1 MSNEE
6 NTPTTEAPKTLLV
19 DLPVDSP
26 QTALN
31 VIISFTTIAQKR
43 GAFTLQ
49 ESAKLWDCIKFFT
62 GSEPIPQPKSAEPKC
77 AETCAEP
84 KCAEPKCAET
94 CADACADASESNI
107 TLDVT
112 EDVSSVAVS
121 PA

>member
-62 GSEPIPQPKSAEPKC
+62 GSEPITQPKSAEH
-77 AETCAEP
+77 

-94 CADACADASESNI
+94 CAETCADASESNI

>member
-62 GSEPIPQPKSAEPKC
+62 GSEPITQPKSAEPKS
-77 AETCAEP
+77 AEP

-94 CADACADASESNI
+94 CADASESNI

>member
-31 VIISFTTIAQKR
+31 VIISFTSIAQKR

-62 GSEPIPQPKSAEPKC
+62 GSEPITQPKS
-77 AETCAEP
+77 AEP

>member
-62 GSEPIPQPKSAEPKC
+62 GSEPITQPKSAEPKC
-77 AETCAEP
+77 A
-84 KCAEPKCAET
+84 
-94 CADACADASESNI
+94 DASADASESNI

-112 EDVSSVAVS
+112 EDGSAVVA

>member
-19 DLPVDSP
+19 
-26 QTALN
+26 ALN

-62 GSEPIPQPKSAEPKC
+62 GSEPITQPKSAEPK
-77 AETCAEP
+77 
-84 KCAEPKCAET
+84 
-94 CADACADASESNI
+94 CADASESNI

-112 EDVSSVAVS
+112 EDGSAVVA

>member
-6 NTPTTEAPKTLLV
+6 NTPTTEAPNTLLV

-62 GSEPIPQPKSAEPKC
+62 GSEPITQPKSAEPKC

-84 KCAEPKCAET
+84 KCAETCAET
-94 CADACADASESNI
+94 SESNI

-112 EDVSSVAVS
+112 EDGSAVVA

>member
-62 GSEPIPQPKSAEPKC
+62 GSEPITQPKSAEPKC

-84 KCAEPKCAET
+84 KCAET
-94 CADACADASESNI
+94 CADASESNI